1 MHRRIVATLVV
12 TLASAAMS
20 VAVAAPAS
28 ADLTQ
33 SLENW
38 RVTGSLTPKKL
49 NEPVTLPQGSTF
61 DGESDIFLFFP
72 IEGALKGTVH
82 VPPFN
87 ASLHL
92 LGLVPTTVGV
102 TFTQVGDSTGTL
114 RGAPPSACVGE
125 PSFGCATVDVIAKAN
140 LGITMVGTLGAS
152 IPTHCETSE
161 PVTFHLK
168 QSLYLF
174 FLFGTGLHFTGT
186 TTLPPMTCQ
195 GLEGLVLGPLLTAV
209 MSGPENPFEINI
221 HP

>member
-38 RVTGSLTPKKL
+38 RVTGALTPKKL

-102 TFTQVGDSTGTL
+102 T
-114 RGAPPSACVGE
+114 
-125 PSFGCATVDVIAKAN
+125 
-140 LGITMVGTLGAS
+140 
-152 IPTHCETSE
+152 
-161 PVTFHLK
+161 
-168 QSLYLF
+168 
-174 FLFGTGLHFTGT
+174 
-186 TTLPPMTCQ
+186 
-195 GLEGLVLGPLLTAV
+195 
-209 MSGPENPFEINI
+209 
-221 HP
+221 